1 MKKLLLVLVV
11 IGGIAAVVMVL
22 RKRSE
27 GSFEDS
33 WDTFA
38 ELSDQARDSGKSAA

>member
-1 MKKLLLVLVV
+1 MKKLLLALLV
-11 IGGIAAVVMVL
+11 IGGIAAIVVVL

-38 ELSDQARDSGKSAA
+38 ELPNRVRDLGKSAA

>member
-1 MKKLLLVLVV
+1 MKKLFLLLLV
-11 IGGIAAVVMVL
+11 IGGIAAVAMIL

-38 ELSDQARDSGKSAA
+38 ELPGKVRDLGKSAA

>member
-1 MKKLLLVLVV
+1 MKKLLLALLV
-11 IGGIAAVVMVL
+11 IGGIAAIVMVL

-27 GSFEDS
+27 GSFEDT

-38 ELSDQARDSGKSAA
+38 ELPNEARDVGSSAA

>member
-1 MKKLLLVLVV
+1 MKKLLFLLVL
-11 IGGIAAVVMVL
+11 IAGIAAVVTIL

-27 GSFEDS
+27 GSFEET

-38 ELSDQARDSGKSAA
+38 ELPNRVRDFGKSAA

>member
-1 MKKLLLVLVV
+1 MKKLLFLLVL
-11 IGGIAAVVMVL
+11 IAGIAAVVMVV
-22 RKRSE
+22 RKRSD

-38 ELSDQARDSGKSAA
+38 ELPNRLRDVGKSAA

>member
-1 MKKLLLVLVV
+1 MKKLLLALLV
-11 IGGIAAVVMVL
+11 IGGIAAVVMVW
-22 RKRSE
+22 RKRSG

-38 ELSDQARDSGKSAA
+38 EMPGEVSDAGKSAA